1 MRREAMAKRLFS
13 VGKANDEVQ
22 AHYSAGLMRMS
33 KDTLTNPWEK
43 GNDHFK
49 AAG

>member
-43 GNDHFK
+43 VNDHFK